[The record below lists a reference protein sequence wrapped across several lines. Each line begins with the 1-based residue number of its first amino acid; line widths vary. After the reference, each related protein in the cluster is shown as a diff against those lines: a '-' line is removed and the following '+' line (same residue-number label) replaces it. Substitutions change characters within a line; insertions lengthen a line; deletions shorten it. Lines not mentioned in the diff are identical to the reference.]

1 MNKIMKAITALL
13 STATFIFG
21 GCSMGGDKDDASVSD
36 EQFTVNSLCATDDL
50 GRVISPKGEKDE
62 KKYVG
67 IWYSLWEGQHQ
78 SLQYEINN
86 IQLLLDEGNVSK
98 LNDLSDAGQFY
109 YWGKPLYG
117 YYNMQDPWVLTRHIE
132 LFTMAGIDFLCID
145 ATNQFDYLDVG
156 ETLLGLLKKFKEQ
169 GFNVPKVMFYTNTMS
184 GTTVDKIYKDYYKS
198 GEWDDL
204 WFAPNGRPMI
214 VGYTE
219 NNGYASDMTKFNN
232 QKDYVSDKMRI
243 YFDLKESQWPNG
255 EMNVEEGFP
264 WMSWKC
270 PQVNHSGYM
279 AVPVAQHGH
288 GSATSVSRMSPE
300 CSRGYN
306 NYTGKVEGDWK
317 EGLSFQNMW
326 DNAIANKD
334 DVHTVLMCSWNEWM
348 AQKQPGT
355 GEFVDVYNHEYSR
368 DIEMMEGGYN
378 DNYYLQMM
386 KNLRE
391 FSFNGKKPTATT
403 KVTIG
408 SAEIDLTAWNK
419 VTRTYRD
426 FNGDALKRDFK
437 DATGKGKYTDDSNRN
452 DIVNVKVAYDDDNV
466 YFLIETATDIT
477 EYNGTD
483 RNWMNVF
490 VSTGKSDKAF
500 YGFDYLINATP
511 DGNGVTSVEKST
523 GDYNWQT
530 VGGARYVIEGNK
542 MQITV
547 SRALLGLNGKK
558 VSFNFKVADNVTE
571 YDDIMDYYVTGDSAP
586 MGRLAYAYGG

>member
-21 GCSMGGDKDDASVSD
+21 GCGMNGNADDASVSD
-36 EQFTVNSLCATDDL
+36 ERFTVNSLCATDDL
-50 GRVISPKGEKDE
+50 ARVISPKGKKDE

-86 IQLLLDEGNVSK
+86 IQLLLDEGNISK

-169 GFNVPKVMFYTNTMS
+169 GFDVPKVMFYTNTMS

-326 DNAIANKD
+326 DNAIANKQ

-403 KVTIG
+403 KVTVD
-408 SAEIDLTAWNK
+408 SAEIDLTAWSK

-437 DATGKGKYTDDSNRN
+437 DATGKGRYTDDSNRN
-452 DIVNVKVAYDDDNV
+452 DIVNVKVAYDDENV

-523 GDYNWQT
+523 GGYNWQT
-530 VGGARYVIEGNK
+530 VGGARYVAEGNK

-547 SRALLGLNGKK
+547 SRALLGFNGKK
-558 VSFNFKVADNVTE
+558 VSFNFKVADNVTK

-586 MGRLAYAYGG
+586 IGRLAYAYGG

>member
-21 GCSMGGDKDDASVSD
+21 GCGIGGDKDDASVSD
-36 EQFTVNSLCATDDL
+36 ERFTVNSLCATDDL
-50 GRVISPKGEKDE
+50 GRVISPKGKKDE

-86 IQLLLDEGNVSK
+86 IQLLLDEGNISK

-169 GFNVPKVMFYTNTMS
+169 GFDVPKVMFYTNTMS

-232 QKDYVSDKMRI
+232 KKDYVSDKMRI

-326 DNAIANKD
+326 DNAIANKQ

-403 KVTIG
+403 KVTVG
-408 SAEIDLTAWNK
+408 STEIDLTAWSK

-426 FNGDALKRDFK
+426 FNGDAVKRDFK
-437 DATGKGKYTDDSNRN
+437 DATGKGRYTDDSNRN
-452 DIVNVKVAYDDDNV
+452 DIVNVKVAYDDENV

-511 DGNGVTSVEKST
+511 DGDGVTSVEKST
-523 GDYNWQT
+523 GGYNWQT
-530 VGGARYVIEGNK
+530 VGGARYVVEGNK

-586 MGRLAYAYGG
+586 IGRLAYAYGG

>member
-452 DIVNVKVAYDDDNV
+452 DIVNVKVAYDDENV
-466 YFLIETATDIT
+466 YFLIETSTDIT